1 MRAKDLIKEIDPSRS
16 PWTQSGKHPGAMNR
30 EELEKEIA
38 VFDELRARGDH
49 LSPRELAQEDS
60 LHHYLDQTNE
70 GHYKMPSVDKEKY
83 GDRSA
88 EGLEGPFQ
96 TVVGKVVYYDPK
108 EGKYYDPDTDI
119 YLSHEE
125 WKALDGLNMDPSS
138 GNRNKPTSEHWSQ
151 EEEEA
156 YMDGLDLM
164 AKYKENEKNNYHSE
178 NDLLLAKSFG
188 TDKEV
193 QMMELI
199 IKKNKRQGHTSPED
213 SKWMYDN
220 INKKYYPKLVQAS
233 LEDDYN
239 EGIVGAI
246 GQGIDNLAVGAG
258 KLAWKGAKKAAPHI
272 KKGAKAGAKLAYKGA
287 KKGAKLAYKG
297 AKKGAD
303 AISNIGSVKT
313 TTVMN
318 SIFDE
323 TWGMEEDEASNL
335 YHDNVKK
342 VGQKNYNDY
351 KGIQLGNLEKQL
363 NQVLKTL
370 LSLTDIEDKDNSSDM
385 VNDLR
390 NMHGALSDL
399 QDAHKSAYEKLGIGR
414 HRKENVD
421 EVEVDDIQQDPKDVK
436 LKGGVSPQM
445 LVKQFPGVADKQQ
458 LLQAIMKM
466 KRGDKTFSRN
476 QMIAAADAFKE
487 LLAKD
492 PLETQRMMMLLK
504 RIGADDDKK

>member
-1 MRAKDLIKEIDPSRS
+1 
-16 PWTQSGKHPGAMNR
+16 
-30 EELEKEIA
+30 
-38 VFDELRARGDH
+38 
-49 LSPRELAQEDS
+49 
-60 LHHYLDQTNE
+60 
-70 GHYKMPSVDKEKY
+70 
-83 GDRSA
+83 
-88 EGLEGPFQ
+88 
-96 TVVGKVVYYDPK
+96 
-108 EGKYYDPDTDI
+108 
-119 YLSHEE
+119 
-125 WKALDGLNMDPSS
+125 
-138 GNRNKPTSEHWSQ
+138 
-151 EEEEA
+151 
-156 YMDGLDLM
+156 
-164 AKYKENEKNNYHSE
+164 
-178 NDLLLAKSFG
+178 
-188 TDKEV
+188 
-193 QMMELI
+193 
-199 IKKNKRQGHTSPED
+199 
-213 SKWMYDN
+213 
-220 INKKYYPKLVQAS
+220 
-233 LEDDYN
+233 
-239 EGIVGAI
+239 
-246 GQGIDNLAVGAG
+246 
-258 KLAWKGAKKAAPHI
+258 
-272 KKGAKAGAKLAYKGA
+272 
-287 KKGAKLAYKG
+287 
-297 AKKGAD
+297 
-303 AISNIGSVKT
+303 
-313 TTVMN
+313 MN